1 MPLTTC
7 PACGNEVPAGMPT
20 CGWCGAALAGGA
32 ASETVGVQR
41 SDRRVFG
48 VPPATGLLVVGAL
61 LLALG
66 IVLILTDSTAF
77 GLFALAAG
85 LLVLAGFPSLARR
98 PDESPVARRAVRSF
112 DGLRERADATIESLA
127 ARASARRHLARIDAE
142 IEQLGSSRTTG
153 LRELGEAAYAR
164 DDAEVERL
172 RGEIA
177 AADTALEAKR
187 AEREQLVADTEEK
200 VDEARLRAQPTEQLE
215 RQDEARTEVKP
226 PDDPADADDE
236 SARRAS

>member
-1 MPLTTC
+1 
-7 PACGNEVPAGMPT
+7 MPT
-20 CGWCGAALAGGA
+20 CGWCGAALAGGPPA
-32 ASETVGVQR
+32 ETVAVQR
-41 SDRRVFG
+41 PERRVFG
-48 VPPATGLLVVGAL
+48 VPPATGLLVVGACL
-61 LLALG
+61 LVLG
-66 IVLILTDSTAF
+66 IVLVLTGSTAL

-98 PDESPVARRAVRSF
+98 PDEGRVARRAVRSF

-127 ARASARRHLARIDAE
+127 ARASARRRLARIDAE
-142 IEQLGSSRTTG
+142 IEQLGSSRETG
-153 LRELGEAAYAR
+153 LRELGEAAFIR

-172 RGEIA
+172 RSEIA

-187 AEREQLVADTEEK
+187 AEREQLVAETEEK

-226 PDDPADADDE
+226 PDEAAADDE

>member
-1 MPLTTC
+1 
-7 PACGNEVPAGMPT
+7 MPT
-20 CGWCGAALAGGA
+20 CGWCGAALAGGPTP
-32 ASETVGVQR
+32 ETVGVQR
-41 SDRRVFG
+41 AERRVFG

-66 IVLILTDSTAF
+66 VLLLFTDNTAF
-77 GLFALAAG
+77 GLLALAAG
-85 LLVLAGFPSLARR
+85 LLVLAAFPSLARR

-112 DGLRERADATIESLA
+112 DGLRERADATIASLA

-142 IEQLGSSRTTG
+142 IEQLGSSRETG

-172 RGEIA
+172 RSEIA
-177 AADTALEAKR
+177 AADTALETKR
-187 AEREQLVADTEEK
+187 AEREQLVAETEEK

-226 PDDPADADDE
+226 PDEAAGDDE

>member
-1 MPLTTC
+1 MPTTC

-32 ASETVGVQR
+32 ASGPVGVQR
-41 SDRRVFG
+41 ADRRVFG

-61 LLALG
+61 LLVLGVVLLFTGSIAL
-66 IVLILTDSTAF
+66 

-85 LLVLAGFPSLARR
+85 LLVLAAFPSLARR
-98 PDESPVARRAVRSF
+98 HDESPVARRAVRSF

-142 IEQLGSSRTTG
+142 LEQLESARTTG
-153 LRELGEAAYAR
+153 IRELGEATYAQ
-164 DDAEVERL
+164 DAAEMERL
-172 RGEIA
+172 RGELA
-177 AADTALEAKR
+177 AADTALAAKR
-187 AEREQLVADTEEK
+187 TEREQLLADTEEK

-215 RQDEARTEVKP
+215 PKDEARTEVKP
-226 PDDPADADDE
+226 PDDAADADDD

>member
-1 MPLTTC
+1 
-7 PACGNEVPAGMPT
+7 MPT
-20 CGWCGAALAGGA
+20 CGWCGAALADGPA
-32 ASETVGVQR
+32 PETVGVQR
-41 SDRRVFG
+41 AERRVFG

-66 IVLILTDSTAF
+66 IVLVLTGSTAF

-98 PDESPVARRAVRSF
+98 PDESRVARRAVRSF

-153 LRELGEAAYAR
+153 LRELGEAAYAQN
-164 DDAEVERL
+164 DAEMTRL
-172 RGEIA
+172 RGEIS

-187 AEREQLVADTEEK
+187 AERERLVAETEEK
-200 VDEARLRAQPTEQLE
+200 VDDARLRSQPTEQLE
-215 RQDEARTEVKP
+215 RQDETRTEVKP
-226 PDDPADADDE
+226 PDEAAADDE